1 MASDI
6 HRILFGK
13 ELEEDVSP
21 EFLTSLE
28 KLLYADTSA
37 RSAGQMRLH
46 TLRLLKTLDTLG
58 LDTSVGLL
66 WCVQREENY
75 LRALGYKNI
84 FDKSWHEKSLYT
96 RIEELLTFIGNQLQR
111 LENAF
116 NIKNVQKSFKDR
128 LDAIEEQEN
137 ISYDTTPVVIA
148 QRLKHIFE
156 H

>member
-46 TLRLLKTLDTLG
+46 TLRLLKTLDKLG

-75 LRALGYKNI
+75 LRALEYKNI
-84 FDKSWHEKSLYT
+84 FEKSWHEKSLYT

>member
-28 KLLYADTSA
+28 KLLYADMSA

-46 TLRLLKTLDTLG
+46 TLRLLKTLDKLG

-75 LRALGYKNI
+75 LRALEYKNI

-96 RIEELLTFIGNQLQR
+96 RIEQLLTFIGNQLQR

-156 H
+156 N

>member
-46 TLRLLKTLDTLG
+46 TLRLLKTLDKLG

-75 LRALGYKNI
+75 LRALEYKNI
-84 FDKSWHEKSLYT
+84 FEKSWHEKSLYT
-96 RIEELLTFIGNQLQR
+96 RIEQLLTFIGNQLQR

-137 ISYDTTPVVIA
+137 ISYDTPPVVIA
-148 QRLKHIFE
+148 QRLKYVFE
-156 H
+156 N

>member
-46 TLRLLKTLDTLG
+46 TLRLLKTLDKLG

-75 LRALGYKNI
+75 LRALEYKNI

-137 ISYDTTPVVIA
+137 ISYDTPPVVIA
-148 QRLKHIFE
+148 QRLKYVFE
-156 H
+156 N

>member
-46 TLRLLKTLDTLG
+46 TLRLLKTLDKLG

-75 LRALGYKNI
+75 LRALEYKNI

-96 RIEELLTFIGNQLQR
+96 RIEQLLTFIGNQLQR

-137 ISYDTTPVVIA
+137 ISYDTPPVVIA
-148 QRLKHIFE
+148 QRLKYVFE
-156 H
+156 N